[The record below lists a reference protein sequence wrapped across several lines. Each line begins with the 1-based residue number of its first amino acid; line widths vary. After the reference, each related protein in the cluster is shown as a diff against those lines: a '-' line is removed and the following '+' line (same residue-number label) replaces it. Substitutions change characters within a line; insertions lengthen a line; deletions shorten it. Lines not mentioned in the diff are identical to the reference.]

1 MLLVLDL
8 PRWIST
14 YLIAN
19 AAASYNYA
27 VPRASGNF
35 VMWTAILGPS
45 VYALLALL
53 IAIVHY
59 IVWKK
64 RLASTLQIP

>member
-1 MLLVLDL
+1 
-8 PRWIST
+8 
-14 YLIAN
+14 
-19 AAASYNYA
+19 
-27 VPRASGNF
+27 
-35 VMWTAILGPS
+35 MWTAILGPS